1 MCVGLENYI
10 HLHAHISRP
19 RKLGLHVVFQ
29 VRNLRAVLLVGIG
42 ADRRLACCVFGA
54 GMPAFGGDWPGWVAG
69 KVGPGMVGWQAE
81 WGRLS
86 GPVVGAGCSLVVVS
100 REGLVGWLARRGRL
114 GGERD
119 SQ

>member
-54 GMPAFGGDWPGWVAG
+54 GMPAFGGDWPGWVA
-69 KVGPGMVGWQAE
+69 E

-100 REGLVGWLARRGRL
+100 RVGLVGWLARRGRL